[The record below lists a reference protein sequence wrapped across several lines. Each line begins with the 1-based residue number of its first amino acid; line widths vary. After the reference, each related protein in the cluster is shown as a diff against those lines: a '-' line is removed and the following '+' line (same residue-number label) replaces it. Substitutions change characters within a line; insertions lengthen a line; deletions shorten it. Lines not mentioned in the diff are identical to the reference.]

1 MKPESHHHVVIWDL
15 PTRIFHW
22 TLVLLVGSNLF
33 LIGPRGG
40 METVVHFLTG
50 YAITGLLIFRLG
62 WGFIGSPH
70 SRFTDFLHRW
80 PVVKAYGE
88 RLRRF
93 DPPHSVGHNP
103 LGGWMIALL
112 LAMLGVMIATGL
124 FAASRRAVGPFAGAI
139 PLPAAEFAGSLHKLI
154 SNLLIGLIVAHILG
168 VAVDWF
174 LTGDNLV
181 KAMLTGR
188 KRLPAEA
195 AAREGRLAPA
205 WRAILLALVALAVAA
220 GLSLSTD
227 YARTQS
233 TLAATSSS
241 PP

>member
-1 MKPESHHHVVIWDL
+1 MKPKSHHHVAIWDL

-22 TLVLLVGSNLF
+22 ALVLLVAINLF
-33 LIGPRGG
+33 FISPNGG
-40 METVVHFLTG
+40 ATTVIHFVSG
-50 YAITGLLIFRLG
+50 YAIAGLILFRLA
-62 WGFIGSPH
+62 WGFIGSPR
-70 SRFTDFLHRW
+70 SRFADFLHRW

-112 LAMLGVMIATGL
+112 LTMLGAMITTGL
-124 FAASRRAVGPFAGAI
+124 FAASRRAAGLLAGVI
-139 PLPAAEFAGSLHKLI
+139 PLQAAALAGELHKLI
-154 SNLLIGLIVAHILG
+154 SNLLIALIVVHILG

-188 KRLPAEA
+188 KRLPVEA

-205 WRAILLALVALAVAA
+205 WRAILLALVGLAVVA

-227 YARTQS
+227 YARTRS
-233 TLAATSSS
+233 TLAATSS